1 MFEIKGANAT
11 AACYATQIEEA
22 AIEQI
27 RTMCDQEFARGSCI
41 AIMPDAHPGAG
52 CTIGTTMTIVDK
64 VVPNLVGVDIGCGMY
79 TVSLGREQLNLA
91 RIDEACHFVPSGR
104 NIWDGRQERF
114 PLTDFRCYRSLKDAK
129 RLGRALG
136 TLGGGNHFIEI
147 DRAPDGEQFLVVH
160 SGSRNLGTQVA
171 TLYQN
176 IAIDLNRGKGELF
189 KQREA
194 LIARYKAEGRRSEI
208 QPALKEL
215 NRSFEAKALT
225 APAELCWLYGEWLD
239 DYLHDMELCQQFA
252 RRNRELIANVVLE
265 RAGITPGEAFHTTH
279 NYIDTKERVLR
290 KGAIA
295 AHKAER
301 VLIPINMRD
310 GSIIA
315 TGRGNADW
323 NWSAPHGAGRLFS
336 RTEAKQRLNMEDF
349 KAAMEG
355 IYTTSVREDTL
366 DEAPMAYKSIDDII
380 GPIADSVDIEAIIKP
395 IYNFKA

>member
-11 AACYATQIEEA
+11 AACYATQIEDA

-27 RTMCDQEFARGSCI
+27 RTMCDQEFARGSRI

-79 TVSLGREQLNLA
+79 TVSLGREQLDLT
-91 RIDEACHFVPSGR
+91 RVDEACHFVPSGR

-114 PLTDFRCYRSLKDAK
+114 SLTDFRCYRSLKDAK

-189 KQREA
+189 KQREE

-215 NRSFEAKALT
+215 NRSFEAKALS

-252 RRNRELIANVVLE
+252 RRNRELIARVVLE
-265 RAGITPGEAFHTTH
+265 RVGITPGESFNTTH
-279 NYIDTKERVLR
+279 NYIDTSERILR

-295 AHKAER
+295 AHKGER

-323 NWSAPHGAGRLFS
+323 NRSAPHGAGRLFS
-336 RTEAKQRLNMEDF
+336 RTEAKRRLNMEDF